1 MVVDSIQI
9 IRSQFPILSRKVNGA
24 DLVYLDNGATSQKP
38 QRVIDAIANYY
49 TNYNSNVHRG
59 VHSLSQEATDAM
71 ETARKKVQKLINAA
85 GTEEVIFTSG
95 TTEAIN
101 LLAHSFGS
109 TLKAGDEIIVSTMDH
124 HSNIVPWQMLCDR
137 VGCELKVIPI
147 SDAGE
152 LDMEAYQSL
161 LSDKTKVVSVC
172 HVSNALGTVN
182 PVTEIISEAKK
193 FGAAV
198 MLDGAQAVHH
208 LKVDVQELDVD
219 FYAFSAHK
227 MYGPTG
233 IGALFMKKDWAEK
246 LPPFLGG
253 GEMIHTVSFDGTTYN
268 EPPHKFEAG
277 TPNIAGIIGMGEAV
291 DFILETGVE
300 SMGAWEA
307 ELISSATEK
316 LKAIGGITIVGEA
329 KEKSGVISFLVDG
342 AHPYDVGVILD
353 QLGIAIRT
361 GHHCTQPLMD
371 RFGIPGTCRA
381 SFAVYNNHED
391 IDRLVAGVE
400 RAKKMLVG

>member
-1 MVVDSIQI
+1 MKINIDQI
-9 IRSQFPILSRKVNGA
+9 RPQFPILSRKVNGA

-38 QRVIDAIANYY
+38 QRVIDAISSYY
-49 TNYNSNVHRG
+49 QNYNSNVHRG
-59 VHSLSQEATDAM
+59 VHSLSQEATEAM
-71 ETARKKVQKLINAA
+71 EGGRKKVQKLINAKKS
-85 GTEEVIFTSG
+85 EEIVFTSG

-109 TLKAGDEIIVSTMDH
+109 TLDKGDEIIVSTMEH
-124 HSNIVPWQMLCDR
+124 HSNIVPWQMLCER
-137 VGCELKVIPI
+137 VGCVLKVIPV
-147 SDAGE
+147 SDSGDLE
-152 LDMEAYQSL
+152 MDAYQAL
-161 LSDKTKVVSVC
+161 LSDKTKLVSIC

-182 PVTEIISEAKK
+182 PVRELISEAKK
-193 FGAAV
+193 VGAAV
-198 MLDGAQAVHH
+198 LLDGAQSIHH

-233 IGALFMKKDWAEK
+233 IGALYIKESWGKE

-253 GEMIHTVSFDGTTYN
+253 GEMISTVSFEGTTYN

-300 SMGAWEA
+300 EMGKWEA
-307 ELISSATEK
+307 ELISLATEK
-316 LKAIGGITIVGEA
+316 LKAIGGITIIGEA
-329 KEKSGVISFLVDG
+329 KEKSGVISFLIDG
-342 AHPYDVGVILD
+342 GHPYDVGVILD
-353 QLGIAIRT
+353 QLGVAIRT

-391 IDRLVAGVE
+391 VDRLIIAVE
-400 RAKKMLVG
+400 RAKKMLV

>member
-1 MVVDSIQI
+1 MVAELTD
-9 IRSQFPILSRKVNGA
+9 IRPQFPILSRKVNGA

-38 QRVIDAIANYY
+38 QRVIDAISGYY
-49 TNYNSNVHRG
+49 SNYNSNVHRG
-59 VHSLSQEATDAM
+59 VHSLSQEATEAM
-71 ETARKKVQKLINAA
+71 EAARKKVQQLINASS
-85 GTEEVIFTSG
+85 TDEVIFTSG

-109 TLKAGDEIIVSTMDH
+109 TLKAGDEIIVSIMDH

-137 VGCELKVIPI
+137 VGCELKVIPV
-147 SDAGE
+147 SDSGE
-152 LDMEAYQSL
+152 LEMEAYKAL
-161 LSDKTKVVSVC
+161 LSDKTKLVSVC

-182 PVTEIISEAKK
+182 PVEKIISDAKK
-193 FGAAV
+193 VGAAV
-198 MLDGAQAVHH
+198 MLDGAQAIHH

-233 IGALFMKKDWAEK
+233 IGALYIKEDWGKE

-253 GEMIHTVSFDGTTYN
+253 GEMISTVSFDGTTYN

-277 TPNIAGIIGMGEAV
+277 TPNIAGIIGFGEAV

-300 SMGAWEA
+300 AMGSWEE
-307 ELISSATEK
+307 ELIASATEK

-353 QLGIAIRT
+353 QLGVAIRT

-381 SFAVYNNHED
+381 SFAVYNNRDD
-391 IDRLVAGVE
+391 IDRLISAVE
-400 RAKKMLVG
+400 RAKKMLVE

>member
-1 MVVDSIQI
+1 MVADLVDM
-9 IRSQFPILSRKVNGA
+9 RSQFPILSRKVNRA

-38 QRVIDAIANYY
+38 QRVIDAISGYY
-49 TNYNSNVHRG
+49 SNYNSNVHRG

-85 GTEEVIFTSG
+85 GTEELIFTSG

-109 TLKAGDEIIVSTMDH
+109 TLEEGDEIIVSTMDH
-124 HSNIVPWQMLCDR
+124 HSNIVPWQMLCER
-137 VGCELKVIPI
+137 VGCELNVIPV

-152 LDMEAYQSL
+152 LDIEAYRRL
-161 LSDKTKVVSVC
+161 LSDKTKLVSVC

-182 PVTEIISEAKK
+182 PVSEIISEAKK
-193 FGAAV
+193 VGAAV

-233 IGALFMKKDWAEK
+233 IGALYLKKDWAEK

-253 GEMIHTVSFDGTTYN
+253 GEMISTVSFDGTTYN

-277 TPNIAGIIGMGEAV
+277 TPNIAGIIGFGEAV
-291 DFILETGVE
+291 DFILEIGVE
-300 SMGAWEA
+300 AMGAWEE
-307 ELISSATEK
+307 ELITSATEK

-353 QLGIAIRT
+353 QLGVAIRT

-381 SFAVYNNHED
+381 SFAVYNNHGD
-391 IDRLVAGVE
+391 IDRLISAVE
-400 RAKKMLVG
+400 RAKKMLVE

>member
-1 MVVDSIQI
+1 MVSELVD
-9 IRSQFPILSRKVNGA
+9 IRTQFPILSRKVNGA

-38 QRVIDAIANYY
+38 QRVIDAISDYY
-49 TNYNSNVHRG
+49 QNYNSNVHRG
-59 VHSLSQEATDAM
+59 VHSLSQEATEAM
-71 ETARKKVQKLINAA
+71 EGARKKVQKLINSEKH
-85 GTEEVIFTSG
+85 EEIIFTSG

-109 TLKAGDEIIVSTMDH
+109 TLKEGDEIIVSTMDH
-124 HSNIVPWQMLCDR
+124 HSNIVPWQMLCER
-137 VGCELKVIPI
+137 VGCVLKVIPV
-147 SDAGE
+147 SDSGE
-152 LDMEAYQSL
+152 LEMEAYKAL
-161 LSDKTKVVSVC
+161 LSEKTKLVSVC

-182 PVTEIISEAKK
+182 PVNILISEAKK
-193 FGAAV
+193 VGAAV
-198 MLDGAQAVHH
+198 MLDGAQAIHH

-233 IGALFMKKDWAEK
+233 IGAIYIKTEWAAK

-253 GEMIHTVSFDGTTYN
+253 GEMISTVSFDGTTYN
-268 EPPHKFEAG
+268 EAPHKFEAG

-291 DFILETGVE
+291 DFILETGVGE
-300 SMGAWEA
+300 MGDWEA
-307 ELISSATEK
+307 ELISSATDK
-316 LKAIGGITIVGEA
+316 LKAIGGINIVGEA
-329 KEKSGVISFLVDG
+329 KEKSGVISFLMDG

-353 QLGIAIRT
+353 QLGVAIRT

-371 RFGIPGTCRA
+371 FFGIPGTCRA
-381 SFAVYNNHED
+381 SFAVYNDHND
-391 IDRLVAGVE
+391 IARFISAVE